1 MNPSLYEDNIRT
13 ASAEIEVLNKK
24 INANSLLRL
33 VVIIAGGAILFKLF
47 QLNNVSYV
55 LGATIVIIVTFLYLV
70 RRQSTLERLRAE
82 KDAFLKVNEN
92 EVQIRET
99 RKNIYEDGEHFD
111 EPKHPYTSDL
121 DIFGE
126 LSLFSKIN
134 RCATQDGVEILA
146 NWLKNPAS
154 RKEIEE
160 RQEAVEEL
168 AGDITFLQGLQTKLL
183 FNLGSSVNLR
193 QYLER
198 YFSGQGMRFGNAF
211 MRIYTMIA
219 PFLIIGGII
228 FSLLVYNISN
238 YLIALAVVHLLW
250 TIYMAGRVSVFS
262 NRIDRIGATMIAF
275 SGAIRLVEDKHFE
288 SVLNKKLKDGLRSED
303 GTKLSSTLHELGQL
317 IDKLDARNNM
327 LVGAILNMIM
337 LWDFRQV
344 LAILRWKDKYQQTI
358 LRAFDSMSELEALA
372 SLSILRANHT
382 DWSQPDVV
390 DFAPNARISA
400 GAIRHPLIDPE
411 ASVANDYSAT
421 NHQVALVTGSNMAGK
436 STFLRTIGINAVLA
450 YAGAP
455 VCAHSLQLPIYRL
468 VTYMRIK
475 DNLNE
480 STSTFKAE
488 LDRMKFILGVVEVAK
503 DSFFLIDEML
513 RGTNSVDKYL
523 GSKAIIKKL
532 IEINGQ
538 GMVAT
543 HDLQLS
549 KLAEEYPDALEN
561 YHFDIQIQDGE
572 MLFDYKLKDGECKIF
587 NASLL
592 LRGIGVEVS
601 GA

>member
-1 MNPSLYEDNIRT
+1 MDPSLYEKNIGTART
-13 ASAEIEVLNKK
+13 EIEVLSKK
-24 INANSLLRL
+24 INTNSLLRL
-33 VVIIAGGAILFKLF
+33 AVIIAGAAILFKLF

-55 LGATIVIIVTFLYLV
+55 LGAVIVMVIVFLYLV
-70 RRQSTLERLRAE
+70 LRQSRLERLRAE
-82 KDAFLKVNEN
+82 KDAFLTINEN
-92 EVQIRET
+92 EIQIRET
-99 RKNIYEDGEHFD
+99 RKNIYEDGERFD
-111 EPKHPYTSDL
+111 EPKHPYSADL

-126 LSLFSKIN
+126 FSLFSKIN
-134 RCATQDGVEILA
+134 RCATQDGVNILA
-146 NWLKNPAS
+146 SWLKNPAS
-154 RKEIEE
+154 HTQITE
-160 RQEAVEEL
+160 RQEAIEEL
-168 AGDITFLQGLQTKLL
+168 ARDTDFLQGLQTKLL

-193 QYLER
+193 QYLEG
-198 YFSGQGMRFGNAF
+198 YFSGQGMLFGNTF
-211 MRIYTMIA
+211 MRMYTIVA
-219 PFLIIGGII
+219 PFLIVGGII
-228 FSLLVYNISN
+228 FSLLVYNIGN
-238 YLIALAVVHLLW
+238 YVLALAIVHLLW
-250 TIYMAGRVSVFS
+250 TIYMAGKVSVFS
-262 NRIDRIGATMIAF
+262 NRIDRIGTTMIAF
-275 SGAIRLVEDKHFE
+275 SDAIRQVEEKNFE
-288 SVLNKKLKDGLRSED
+288 SVLNKKLKDGLQSED
-303 GTKLSSTLHELGQL
+303 GTKLSATLHELGQL
-317 IDKLDARNNM
+317 IDKLDVRNNM
-327 LVGAILNMIM
+327 LVGAILNMVM

-344 LAILRWKDKYQQTI
+344 LAILRWKNKYQQKI
-358 LRAFDSMSELEALA
+358 LHAFDSMSEMEALA
-372 SLSILRANHT
+372 SLSILKVNHA
-382 DWSQPDVV
+382 DWCRPEVME
-390 DFAPNARISA
+390 FTPGTHMTAH
-400 GAIRHPLIDPE
+400 AIRHPLIDPK
-411 ASVANDYSAT
+411 ASVANDYIAI

-455 VCAHSLQLPIYRL
+455 VCAKSLQLPIYRL

-532 IEINGQ
+532 IEMDGQ

-549 KLAEEYPDALEN
+549 KLADEYPDALEN

-592 LRGIGVEVS
+592 LKGIGVEVS